1 MCSLFILQPNAVL
14 YEVHTWKLHSQLTEY
29 ESRFCTRM
37 LSWGASNLWAT
48 WFPQFLAI
56 LTIHQVPGHHKE
68 ERKGGL
74 SSLNIIRWQEKSGQR
89 PGFSH
94 TPPTPPIFL
103 LPVPLCSGLSD
114 SDFHPEPSSVHRR
127 PLCRQMLYYL
137 QTHCS
142 FCTVF
147 LQSWKAETLKPL

>member
-14 YEVHTWKLHSQLTEY
+14 YEVHTWELHSQVTEY

-37 LSWGASNLWAT
+37 LSWGASDLWAT
-48 WFPQFLAI
+48 WLPQFLAI

-94 TPPTPPIFL
+94 TPRHLQYSCCQYLCAQGCQTPTFIL
-103 LPVPLCSGLSD
+103 NLVPFTAVLCVDRCFTTCKLTVLSAQ
-114 SDFHPEPSSVHRR
+114 SSYRVEKQIH
-127 PLCRQMLYYL
+127 
-137 QTHCS
+137 
-142 FCTVF
+142 
-147 LQSWKAETLKPL
+147 